1 MVIRAD
7 AGPSAALAQAGQAG
21 GASLSLIGGFA
32 SVCDRASIIKELVAE
47 AAEFSRE
54 AVTGV
59 WRLLR
64 RRESFDTWLW
74 EVDCV
79 KNLAGV
85 DHVDVGTDLFGLRS
99 MTLYLRTGSLGWLPR
114 TC

>member
-32 SVCDRASIIKELVAE
+32 SSAAGPPSLRSWSLRLRNSQEKRSPASDACF
-47 AAEFSRE
+47 A
-54 AVTGV
+54 
-59 WRLLR
+59 

-74 EVDCV
+74 EVDYV